1 MIFVHLRRPQSIALA
16 LSLALPL
23 TLFGTS
29 ALGQTASTLQ
39 MRALAA
45 TCANCHGTEGGA
57 VPGEAM
63 AKLAGLPKDYIVT
76 QMVAFREGKRP
87 ATVMHQISKGYT
99 PEQIESLAT
108 YFAAKK

>member
-1 MIFVHLRRPQSIALA
+1 MTFAHLRRPQSLALA
-16 LSLALPL
+16 LTL
-23 TLFGTS
+23 TIVGTA
-29 ALGQTASTLQ
+29 ALGQTAPTLQ

-57 VPGEAM
+57 VQGDAM
-63 AKLAGLPKDYIVT
+63 ARLAGLPKDYIVT
-76 QMVAFREGKRP
+76 QMLAFREGKRP

>member
-1 MIFVHLRRPQSIALA
+1 MIFVHLRRSQSVA
-16 LSLALPL
+16 LSLSL
-23 TLFGTS
+23 TFIGTA
-29 ALGQTASTLQ
+29 ALGQTAPALQ

-57 VPGEAM
+57 VQGDAM
-63 AKLAGLPKDYIVT
+63 ARLAGLPKDYIVT
-76 QMVAFREGKRP
+76 QMLAFREGKRP

>member
-1 MIFVHLRRPQSIALA
+1 MILVQLRRPQSLALA
-16 LSLALPL
+16 LSL
-23 TLFGTS
+23 TFIGTA
-29 ALGQTASTLQ
+29 ALGQTAPALQ

-45 TCANCHGTEGGA
+45 TCANCHGTEGSA
-57 VPGEAM
+57 VQGEAM
-63 AKLAGLPKDYIVT
+63 ARLAGLPKDYIVT